1 MQKRLTTTSGPHFGP
16 TWSKELENDVSAECN
31 NKYGKVVHI
40 AVDANS
46 EGEIVDQ
53 IKSRS
58 FRCTC
63 DGVCCKSPDLRP
75 SGPRIGPE
83 WVEEVA
89 VEFEVKTECNNKC
102 GKVYRRGRQF
112 RWRDLREV
120 WTLSKTYG
128 EIFVKLDT

>member
-16 TWSKELENDVSAECN
+16 TWSKELENDVSTECN

-63 DGVCCKSPDLRP
+63 DGVCYKSPDLRP
-75 SGPRIGPE
+75 SGPRIGPD

-102 GKVYRRGRQF
+102 GKVVAV
-112 RWRDLREV
+112 DAN
-120 WTLSKTYG
+120 SDG
-128 EIFVKLDT
+128 EIFVKFGLFQRHMARSLSS

>member
-58 FRCTC
+58 FHVHVMEYVISFQTL
-63 DGVCCKSPDLRP
+63 G
-75 SGPRIGPE
+75 
-83 WVEEVA
+83 
-89 VEFEVKTECNNKC
+89 
-102 GKVYRRGRQF
+102 RRGQG
-112 RWRDLREV
+112 LV
-120 WTLSKTYG
+120 PTG
-128 EIFVKLDT
+128 